1 MGRVGRVDGPPS
13 RGLATPVILV
23 AVAIVLDDLP
33 PGELRFHFKAGRMCL
48 DFAATVGE
56 RWRRSF
62 ERLRTPD
69 DLARWLVQA
78 TLLETAPQV
87 SELELDQARALREA
101 IHRTAKL
108 AGSVVPA
115 IDDVE
120 LINRAAAAPPLQPR
134 LSHDARQV
142 TWASE
147 RPAVAALSTVARDA
161 IDLLSGPLAVRVREC
176 AAPDCALLFLDASR
190 PGRRRWCAMAAC
202 GNRAKTQSY
211 RNRRRASTEANSD
224 EQE

>member
-1 MGRVGRVDGPPS
+1 M
-13 RGLATPVILV
+13 
-23 AVAIVLDDLP
+23 LDDLP
-33 PGELRFHFKAGRMCL
+33 PGELRFHFKGGRTCL

-78 TLLETAPQV
+78 PLLETAPQV
-87 SELELDQARALREA
+87 SELELEQARALREA

-108 AGSVVPA
+108 AGNGWPA
-115 IDDVE
+115 TDDVE
-120 LINRAAAAPPLQPR
+120 LINRIAAAPPLQPE
-134 LSHDARQV
+134 LSSDARQV

-147 RPAVAALSTVARDA
+147 RPVRAALSTVARDA
-161 IDLLSGPLAVRVREC
+161 IDLLSGPLSVRVREC
-176 AAPDCALLFLDASR
+176 AAPDCALLFLDTSR

-211 RNRRRASTEANSD
+211 RDRRRASAEETSH
-224 EQE
+224 EQK